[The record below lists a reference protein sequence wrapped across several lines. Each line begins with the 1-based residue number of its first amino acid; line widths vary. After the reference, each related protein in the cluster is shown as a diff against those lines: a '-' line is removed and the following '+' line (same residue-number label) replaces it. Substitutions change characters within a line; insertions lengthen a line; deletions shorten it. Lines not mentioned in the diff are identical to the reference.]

1 MTLLP
6 VPQLGN
12 EITEAEVSEWF
23 RPDGAEVVQGEP
35 VVSISTTKMA
45 IDLEAP
51 ASGKLR
57 ILIAEGDIAQVGTVL
72 ARIE

>member
-6 VPQLGN
+6 VPQLGT

-23 RPDGAEVVQGEP
+23 KPDGAAVEQGEP

-51 ASGKLR
+51 ASGRLR
-57 ILIAEGDIAQVGTVL
+57 ILVAEGDIAQVGTVL